1 MVNVYNVLSI
11 NTKRNDIG
19 DLLFDT
25 TDYIARASTE
35 RSMKSNRKRNRKS
48 RSSIKPTRADH
59 KINICTRTKYNITNL
74 CTFNSSVE
82 FHSRPIMWLN

>member
-25 TDYIARASTE
+25 TDYILLVLQQNVHE
-35 RSMKSNRKRNRKS
+35 IKSK
-48 RSSIKPTRADH
+48 T
-59 KINICTRTKYNITNL
+59 
-74 CTFNSSVE
+74 
-82 FHSRPIMWLN
+82 